1 MYKAFFDRFSKPDVL
16 TPVQVIMNE
25 KSPEQMLEDVFLVV
39 KLKDEDNQVV
49 FYDSLQHIKEE
60 LIRII

>member
-1 MYKAFFDRFSKPDVL
+1 
-16 TPVQVIMNE
+16 
-25 KSPEQMLEDVFLVV
+25 MLEDVFLVV

-49 FYDSLQHIKEE
+49 FYDSLLHIKEE